1 MTNHPGRILLVVGA
15 ATIRMALIATVLAC
29 IAGARAVHAQAAPPP
44 SWGDV
49 GVHWSPVFW
58 LEDDLDA
65 DYGTPAGVWVTWGTG
80 TFRLQM
86 AYQRSRQ
93 QYVLFGQRSFETY
106 QGQQDTL
113 VYRATQRTAVN
124 HVGEVGLYWRLL
136 EHSRVSPHLLFGLQ
150 YWNLGERLCVAT
162 GEPVPREP
170 AAREP
175 DGYHVD
181 FAPGEEQRCGDDPQ
195 LMRRHLPHVVLGG
208 GVDIA
213 LGSRVFVRVQ
223 AQFFQVR
230 LGVGLRF

>member
-1 MTNHPGRILLVVGA
+1 MLVGST
-15 ATIRMALIATVLAC
+15 TIRLVLIATVLAC

-58 LEDDLDA
+58 LEDDLDV
-65 DYGTPAGVWVTWGTG
+65 DYGTPPGVWVTWGTG
-80 TFRLQM
+80 KFRLQM
-86 AYQRSRQ
+86 DYQRSRQ
-93 QYVLFGQRSFETY
+93 QFLLFGQRSFENY
-106 QGQQDTL
+106 QGQDII

-136 EHSRVSPHLLFGLQ
+136 EHARVSPHLLFGLQ
-150 YWNLGERLCVAT
+150 YWNLGVRRCVAT
-162 GEPVPREP
+162 GDPVQ
-170 AAREP
+170 REP
-175 DGYHVD
+175 DERYRVD
-181 FAPGEEQRCGDDPQ
+181 FAEGEEQRCGDDP
-195 LMRRHLPHVVLGG
+195 LMRRHLPHAVLGG
-208 GVDIA
+208 GVDLV